1 MNTDN
6 KIFDD
11 INKYWEWFKNR
22 IRKDINKD
30 DIKIHSVIEN
40 YLEDID
46 NIYLGM
52 HYENILN
59 LFRTIIFLNGKK
71 TNIENIKKNLYD
83 RIIDDRNL
91 FCPLGSLL
99 LGEDI
104 IKKYYQEINNM
115 INLEKISLMGRT
127 YKYTFENNEGEILK
141 ITL

>member
-6 KIFDD
+6 KIYYD

-22 IRKDINKD
+22 IKQDINKD
-30 DIKIHSVIEN
+30 DIKIHSVIEY
-40 YLEDID
+40 YLDDIN
-46 NIYLGM
+46 NIYLSM

-71 TNIENIKKNLYD
+71 TNIENVKKNLYD
-83 RIIDDRNL
+83 RIIDDKNL
-91 FCPLGSLL
+91 FYPLENLL
-99 LGEDI
+99 LDEDI

-141 ITL
+141 IIL

>member
-99 LGEDI
+99 LGEDNI
-104 IKKYYQEINNM
+104 QKYYQEINNM

-127 YKYTFENNEGEILK
+127 YNYTFENNEGEILK
-141 ITL
+141 IIL

>member
-99 LGEDI
+99 LGEDNI
-104 IKKYYQEINNM
+104 QKYYQEINNM

-141 ITL
+141 IIL